1 MMMIYKNLF
10 VKYILRKIMRL
21 SILIIDIIESVFVIV
36 FLVLVVCILLGS
48 FLFIKV
54 IIWS

>member
-1 MMMIYKNLF
+1 MMIYKNLF

-36 FLVLVVCILLGS
+36 FLVLVVCILLGF

-54 IIWS
+54 IIWL